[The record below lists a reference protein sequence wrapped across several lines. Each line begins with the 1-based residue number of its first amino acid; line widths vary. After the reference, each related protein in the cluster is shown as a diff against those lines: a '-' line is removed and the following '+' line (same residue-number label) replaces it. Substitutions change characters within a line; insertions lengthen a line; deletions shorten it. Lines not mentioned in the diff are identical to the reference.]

1 MNNRKVDLSNLQ
13 EDLFPNR
20 KSMFAHSA
28 VVVSN
33 NESITIFP
41 KSGGEVLDG
50 ITFTP
55 AHMRRLISVAQK
67 KLDEIDSKNQ

>member
-1 MNNRKVDLSNLQ
+1 MNNKKVDLSNLQ

-20 KSMFAHSA
+20 KAIFAHSA
-28 VVVSN
+28 IVVSN
-33 NESITIFP
+33 KDSITIFP

-55 AHMRRLISVAQK
+55 AHMRRLIDVAQK
-67 KLDEIDSKNQ
+67 KLEEIKSSN